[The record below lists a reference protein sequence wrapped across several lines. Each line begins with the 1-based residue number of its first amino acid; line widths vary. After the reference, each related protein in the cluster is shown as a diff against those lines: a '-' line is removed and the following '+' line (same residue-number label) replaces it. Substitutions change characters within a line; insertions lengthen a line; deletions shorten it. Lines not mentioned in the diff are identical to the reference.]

1 MGSNAGSSASKNASG
16 GESSPGLG
24 PHLFRPCGA
33 MAGAYRG
40 GIVRPGEHGGY
51 PVAELDHGICV
62 AAEPPAA
69 AQQVQAF
76 GPEAFG
82 RVMVARMA
90 GIIDLAA
97 GAQGGDFLRLP
108 LRRVVFPQDEH
119 RVRIVGVFGAQRQ
132 RRARAVYQARRAG
145 RRVDRNRPDM
155 RRRVGPCGHHFAD
168 HVAQAVEII
177 LRMLAEARF
186 RRGAVFLSAPARV
199 AEYRVGD
206 CFACRGIHQKGTHG
220 IRAVV
225 DAYDV
230 CFLHGSLGVD
240 RVFLRLV
247 PAPFRRAGNA
257 KVKLFYSFC
266 AYFVLYYFFFLYY
279 CVFYRFCLFFI
290 CFRVCF

>member
-1 MGSNAGSSASKNASG
+1 
-16 GESSPGLG
+16 
-24 PHLFRPCGA
+24 
-33 MAGAYRG
+33 
-40 GIVRPGEHGGY
+40 
-51 PVAELDHGICV
+51 
-62 AAEPPAA
+62 
-69 AQQVQAF
+69 
-76 GPEAFG
+76 
-82 RVMVARMA
+82 
-90 GIIDLAA
+90 
-97 GAQGGDFLRLP
+97 
-108 LRRVVFPQDEH
+108 
-119 RVRIVGVFGAQRQ
+119 
-132 RRARAVYQARRAG
+132 
-145 RRVDRNRPDM
+145 
-155 RRRVGPCGHHFAD
+155 
-168 HVAQAVEII
+168 
-177 LRMLAEARF
+177 MLAEARF

-266 AYFVLYYFFFLYY
+266 AYFMLYYFFFLYY
-279 CVFYRFCLFFI
+279 CVFYCFCLFFI